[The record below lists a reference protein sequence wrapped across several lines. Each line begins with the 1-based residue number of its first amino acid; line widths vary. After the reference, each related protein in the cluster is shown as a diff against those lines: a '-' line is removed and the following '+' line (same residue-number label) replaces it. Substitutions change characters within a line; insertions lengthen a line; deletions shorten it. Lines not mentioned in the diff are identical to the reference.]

1 MSTAQ
6 ESLKTVGENIQG
18 NEVNLVFN
26 EVLFGITAKQF
37 SIILQL
43 KSIRYN

>member
-26 EVLFGITAKQF
+26 EVLFGIAMLAF
-37 SIILQL
+37 VALVVM
-43 KSIRYN
+43 